1 MKCVPGSLAGK
12 TCRSQGHIADDAN
25 APVHP
30 SCPVRLR
37 DVLAVALSRRWVT
50 LMLLLCLTVPGS
62 RAWSGI
68 GSLSVGFGG
77 AADVDA
83 VRTAA
88 FGGEARRGV
97 GKPAAQLAAG
107 GRATQP
113 AELSVVGHREPR
125 VVRQVGESTGETFFG
140 RVGRTLTDEIAGCP
154 FQMAQA
160 VRFADEAAVHA
171 EAYSAHADARGVA
184 ARAAAIGR
192 LSLLVMFEGESGCER
207 ADAVEADTAP

>member
-50 LMLLLCLTVPGS
+50 LMLLLCLTVLGS
-62 RAWSGI
+62 R
-68 GSLSVGFGG
+68 
-77 AADVDA
+77 
-83 VRTAA
+83 
-88 FGGEARRGV
+88 
-97 GKPAAQLAAG
+97 
-107 GRATQP
+107 
-113 AELSVVGHREPR
+113 GHREPR